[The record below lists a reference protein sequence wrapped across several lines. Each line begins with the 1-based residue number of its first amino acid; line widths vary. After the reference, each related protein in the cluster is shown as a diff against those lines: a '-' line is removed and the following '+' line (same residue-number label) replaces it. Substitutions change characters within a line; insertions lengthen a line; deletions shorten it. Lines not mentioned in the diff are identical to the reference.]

1 MSGQNRQIYQFD
13 NFRLDA
19 AERLLLRDGQP
30 VALPSKA
37 FDLLVVLVENRGRL
51 VEKETLYQRV
61 WTDQI
66 VEESN
71 LTVQMSA
78 IRKALGERKENPRYI
93 ATVSGRGYRFTG
105 DVMNPDR
112 DAEVVIETET
122 LSRVVIE
129 KEAEA
134 DGLRIVNAESRL
146 AHQFGAITSSQGMG
160 LAANKGKS
168 WRWTESSQRRNMLA
182 AVGVAVGLVL
192 LVYYLWSKQ
201 AAPPTQLTSPN
212 QIKSIAVLP
221 FKPLIADSRDE
232 VLEMGMADTLI
243 ARLSNIREIN
253 VRPI

>member
-146 AHQFGAITSSQGMG
+146 AHQFGAITSSQESLGDG
-160 LAANKGKS
+160 LKALSEGICWLLSGWLSGWCCWSITYGQSKP
-168 WRWTESSQRRNMLA
+168 RRRHN
-182 AVGVAVGLVL
+182 
-192 LVYYLWSKQ
+192 SHH
-201 AAPPTQLTSPN
+201 PIRSN
-212 QIKSIAVLP
+212 
-221 FKPLIADSRDE
+221 
-232 VLEMGMADTLI
+232 
-243 ARLSNIREIN
+243 RLRCCRSN
-253 VRPI
+253 P